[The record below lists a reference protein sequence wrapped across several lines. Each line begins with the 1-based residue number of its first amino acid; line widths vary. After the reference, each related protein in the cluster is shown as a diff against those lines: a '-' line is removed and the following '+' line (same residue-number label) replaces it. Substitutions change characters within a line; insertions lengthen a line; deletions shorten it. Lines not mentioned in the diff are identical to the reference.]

1 MDALTAERSFRAA
14 TEEDWPAIESLL
26 TGAALPLEG
35 AHDCLSD
42 FTVAVRD
49 GSIIGCAALEGLTT
63 PEGQRQERA
72 GGSVLL
78 RSVALRPSER
88 GAGVGRRLVE
98 HALGRAKQ
106 RGASSAVLLTT
117 TAEDFFAHLGFRRI
131 DRSGVPANLLR
142 SAEFKGAC
150 PSTAVIMVRALGD
163 GPPRMG
169 DEP

>member
-1 MDALTAERSFRAA
+1 VGAVERSFRAA

-35 AHDCLSD
+35 AHDCLPD

-49 GSIIGCAALEGLTT
+49 GSIIGCAALERPSTR
-63 PEGQRQERA
+63 EGQAKGSA
-72 GGSVLL
+72 GGAVLL

-88 GAGVGRRLVE
+88 GAGAGRRLVE

-131 DRSGVPANLLR
+131 DRSCVPANLLG

-150 PSTAVIMVRALGD
+150 PSTAIIMLRTLGD
-163 GPPRMG
+163 GSPRMG